1 MASNQPGK
9 RNNAPQAAIV
19 IGIVLIVVGAWSL
32 LGALVPTASIDRIV
46 AVVRAVWGFVW
57 PCALLAAGA
66 YILWAAKTGKLS
78 GFKQTNPGGAF
89 RRSRADK
96 RLFGVCGGIA
106 YYFGV
111 DATVVRI
118 VAVILLVAFPLMTA
132 ISYLVIALF
141 VPQA

>member
-9 RNNAPQAAIV
+9 RNNAPQAAV
-19 IGIVLIVVGAWSL
+19 AVGIVLIIVGAWSL
-32 LGALVPTASIDRIV
+32 LEALVPTATIDRI
-46 AVVRAVWGFVW
+46 AAFVRMLWSFIW
-57 PCALLAAGA
+57 PCALLVAGG

-78 GFKQTNPGGAF
+78 GFRQTNPGGAF
-89 RRSRADK
+89 RRSRTDK

-118 VAVILLVAFPLMTA
+118 VAVIFLVAFPLMA
-132 ISYLVIALF
+132 IISYLVIALF
-141 VPQA
+141 VPQV